1 MKERRWKWVRG
12 LLVFL
17 GDFLV
22 DLEAVLV
29 ASEGEVFLEEAMV
42 PMVQEK
48 MRLQVLMAGFLPV
61 LVEVAVQGRLFLVV
75 NSVRGCLDCLQVF
88 FACGAGL
95 FEVLAVL
102 AVFF

>member
-1 MKERRWKWVRG
+1 MVTIVARG

-17 GDFLV
+17 SDFPI
-22 DLEAVLV
+22 DFEAVLV
-29 ASEGEVFLEEAMV
+29 ASEGKVFLEEAMV
-42 PMVQEK
+42 QMAQEK

-88 FACGAGL
+88 FACGARL
-95 FEVLAVL
+95 FEVLVVL
-102 AVFF
+102 AAFF